1 VALHVIEK
9 ARQRHR
15 TTRMATDPPMQTH
28 AHHLRVLRA
37 LLPQQYW
44 GPSRV
49 KLDNLIFAINT
60 DASVRVQ
67 KLKANTWA

>member
-1 VALHVIEK
+1 
-9 ARQRHR
+9 
-15 TTRMATDPPMQTH
+15 MQTH

-44 GPSRV
+44 DPSRV